1 MRNNLI
7 EYKDEAKVIKY
18 VYFANDDLFEI
29 HYPDNT
35 KEQYN
40 YNQFRQMTRKLDRN
54 GNAWKY
60 RYDGM
65 NRLHKILTPENDII
79 TYNYNTKGELLN
91 IEMGTAKIIEYTY
104 DKTGNVINVTDG
116 EGNTTSMEYDSL
128 KNLTSIKD
136 PSGKKLIMEY
146 NRKGLM
152 TNLTDAESNNTTFEY
167 NLYNLPVNI
176 KNAMNI
182 SSEYKYNKDNS
193 LENIINNSIQKI
205 DLKRDIYGNIVS
217 LRDEDGN
224 IKEYTYD
231 NNNNITSRKLKNS
244 DKILKEE
251 NYGYNHNNQ
260 LEYFRSGDTEY
271 NLSRDFFGNITEIT
285 GKENIKLEYTKDNK
299 IAKIKKADDVI
310 EYMYDKAGRMKE
322 IRNGDSSQRFD
333 YNSDM
338 NLSSVERAGREIEF
352 EYTKSGRKE
361 SVIYP
366 NGIKKEITYTANGLV
381 NSEKVSNKDKEIFK
395 AEYVYNGNNSL
406 IEKKEYIEDT
416 VEVTLY
422 EYDSLKR
429 LIKVKYPDNEI
440 EEFVYDSNGNRML
453 YNSVSKGKVK
463 YSYNN
468 SGRLSKIETVAEERD
483 MSTEYI
489 YDSEGNLI
497 EKRGAESLSLRYDDL
512 GRLMRAE
519 KDGNTV
525 EYTYDVFGNRTERK
539 VSGEKSEYQRF
550 SYAGSNIFEI
560 KNGERV
566 EKYISGQ
573 NIDEIYGK
581 IESDGNEEYY
591 IRDYL
596 GNIKAIFDKDG
607 NMTDYRRYRA
617 YGEEEKEPENGF
629 GFTSREYDEITGLYY
644 YRSRY
649 YDPTIG
655 RFIQKDKYNEAGLL
669 SDNPEVIYN
678 PSQLNNYNYVAN
690 NPVNYIDP
698 NGEAIFIT
706 TATAITIL
714 KVVGAGAALGSAI
727 EVVSTYL
734 KNIYADE
741 KDKKSYLKA
750 AAQGAFKGGVTTTV
764 LIATA
769 SLPGSPIIAGITNGF
784 ISGNI
789 DYSEMKDKPKN
800 FNNYIVY
807 EMVKGGMFGKIG
819 SLFQTHP
826 VIVSGFIEST
836 NNIYKTL
843 EIAAYGDELC
853 Y

>member
-1 MRNNLI
+1 
-7 EYKDEAKVIKY
+7 
-18 VYFANDDLFEI
+18 
-29 HYPDNT
+29 
-35 KEQYN
+35 
-40 YNQFRQMTRKLDRN
+40 
-54 GNAWKY
+54 
-60 RYDGM
+60 
-65 NRLHKILTPENDII
+65 
-79 TYNYNTKGELLN
+79 
-91 IEMGTAKIIEYTY
+91 
-104 DKTGNVINVTDG
+104 
-116 EGNTTSMEYDSL
+116 
-128 KNLTSIKD
+128 
-136 PSGKKLIMEY
+136 MEY

-244 DKILKEE
+244 EKILKEE
-251 NYGYNHNNQ
+251 NYGYDHNNQ

-271 NLSRDFFGNITEIT
+271 NLSRDIYGNITEIT

-338 NLSSVERAGREIEF
+338 NLESVERDGRKIEF
-352 EYTKSGRKE
+352 GYTDSGRKE
-361 SVIYP
+361 SIIYP

-381 NSEKVSNKDKEIFK
+381 SSEKVSNKDKEIFK
-395 AEYVYNGNNSL
+395 AEYVYNRNNSL
-406 IEKKEYIEDT
+406 IEKKEY
-416 VEVTLY
+416 VESKEEKTLY
-422 EYDSLKR
+422 EYDNIGR
-429 LIKVKYPDNEI
+429 LIKVKYPDNET
-440 EEFVYDSNGNRML
+440 EEFMYDSNGNRIM

-468 SGRLSKIETVAEERD
+468 LGRLSKIETMEEERD
-483 MSTEYI
+483 LSTEYI

-497 EKRGAESLSLRYDDL
+497 EKRGAESLSLRYDNP
-512 GRLMRAE
+512 GRLIRAE

-525 EYTYDVFGNRTERK
+525 EYAYDVFGNRTERK
-539 VSGEKSEYQRF
+539 VSGKNPVTERF

-560 KNGERV
+560 KTGDGEIK

-581 IESDGNEEYY
+581 IESNGNEEYY

-607 NMTDYRRYRA
+607 IMKDYRRYRA
-617 YGEEEKEPENGF
+617 YGVEEKEPKNGF

-655 RFIQKDKYNEAGLL
+655 RFLQKDKYNEAGLL
-669 SDNPEVIYN
+669 SNDPSVVYN
-678 PSQLNNYNYVAN
+678 PSQLNNYAYVAN
-690 NPVNYIDP
+690 NPVNYVDP
-698 NGEAIFIT
+698 NGEAVMFLFIDLSWNFIIGGQIQISF
-706 TATAITIL
+706 AIDHNFNTDIL
-714 KVVGAGAALGSAI
+714 ISSAPVAGAGTPNIGASIGAGTYNNETTISDLMGGGTEANFGAGLVNSGISFTDNNQIGYYGSFG
-727 EVVSTYL
+727 VSIIPISEHVHHT
-734 KNIYADE
+734 NTI
-741 KDKKSYLKA
+741 
-750 AAQGAFKGGVTTTV
+750 
-764 LIATA
+764 
-769 SLPGSPIIAGITNGF
+769 SLTDF
-784 ISGNI
+784 IS
-789 DYSEMKDKPKN
+789 D
-800 FNNYIVY
+800 FVNYIPDY
-807 EMVKGGMFGKIG
+807 IYNDFIRPHFYNNEGCGK
-819 SLFQTHP
+819 
-826 VIVSGFIEST
+826 
-836 NNIYKTL
+836 
-843 EIAAYGDELC
+843 
-853 Y
+853 